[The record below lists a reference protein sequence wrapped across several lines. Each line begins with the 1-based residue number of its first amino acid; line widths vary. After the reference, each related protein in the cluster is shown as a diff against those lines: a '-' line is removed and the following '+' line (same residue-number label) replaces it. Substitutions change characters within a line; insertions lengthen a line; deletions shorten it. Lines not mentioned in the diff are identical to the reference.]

1 MSKPDREKEFLPMIL
16 LPWAAWAQT
25 NVVRTSLVQP
35 ATCESTTKN
44 SCKKSPAQRSK
55 NERKTKLITRKRK
68 AAT

>member
-1 MSKPDREKEFLPMIL
+1 MRKPDRKKEFLPMIL

-25 NVVRTSLVQP
+25 NAVRTPPAQP
-35 ATCESTTKN
+35 ATCEATAKN